1 MTPKNFKFSVPGV
14 VTRQNVSKE
23 EDGIVLHWDAPAHPN
38 GAVLYYLIEWTKDG
52 EDFSHNVSI
61 EEPFHFK
68 FPNTSATDKFNM
80 SIKAVSNAGQGI
92 PILIDLRKQNY
103 FEFPYDFTTDDSIL
117 GIALGIFLSI
127 FCIIICIWIFVRNR
141 NCNKNHQ
148 QNHQTANNN
157 HSLTSGGGGGQN
169 PLNCTADVH
178 EMQTLIAHHDV
189 STIVANGTV
198 QHYTRPDVTEVDNMR
213 TLANERPKLLK
224 HSPKLN
230 VRSIEA
236 GHSYE
241 LEPLQ
246 SRQESLPNGGAMTTF
261 QPCVSLKNGNGSV
274 ASGNGVEKPR
284 NGMIVQSPYNNAQV
298 KTISSNVL
306 TNGHG
311 YVPINATKDM
321 DAPVV
326 KANGNLRITEN
337 PQVSR
342 HYRTSL
348 HAHF

>member
-1 MTPKNFKFSVPGV
+1 M
-14 VTRQNVSKE
+14 
-23 EDGIVLHWDAPAHPN
+23 LHWEPPAHPN
-38 GAVLYYLIEWTKDG
+38 GALLYYLIEWTKDG
-52 EDFSHNVSI
+52 EDYATNVSI
-61 EEPFHFK
+61 DAPYQFK

-141 NCNKNHQ
+141 NCNKNQ

-157 HSLTSGGGGGQN
+157 HSITSGGGGQN

-178 EMQTLIAHHDV
+178 EMQTLIARHDV

-213 TLANERPKLLK
+213 TLSNEKPKLLK

-236 GHSYE
+236 GQSFE

-246 SRQESLPNGGAMTTF
+246 SRQDSMPNGGPMTTF
-261 QPCVSLKNGNGSV
+261 QPCIGLTKNGNGTV
-274 ASGNGVEKPR
+274 PTGNGMQKPR
-284 NGMIVQSPYNNAQV
+284 NGMIVQSPYNNSQV
-298 KTISSNVL
+298 KTISSNSM
-306 TNGHG
+306 TNGHS
-311 YVPINATKDM
+311 YIPINKDSEQTTINI
-321 DAPVV
+321 APVLR
-326 KANGNLRITEN
+326 ANGNLRITEN

-342 HYRTSL
+342 I
-348 HAHF
+348 